1 MARSAGA
8 RSANTSPLRSSST
21 GAPPG
26 WKTASFATFG
36 QTVKKQRDQEK
47 PKTRTVAYSTAS
59 TAASSR
65 GGLSQIDRQ
74 YGFQGICLS
83 LDLHS
88 MAEQESKGLAK
99 GKERWPFRPAPHP
112 PGPLLPPPSPRPGEE
127 GGLSAGCSV

>member
-47 PKTRTVAYSTAS
+47 PKKRIVAYSTAS
-59 TAASSR
+59 TAASNR
-65 GGLSQIDRQ
+65 GGLFQIDRQ

-88 MAEQESKGLAK
+88 MAEQESKGLA
-99 GKERWPFRPAPHP
+99 RAMARVAA
-112 PGPLLPPPSPRPGEE
+112 LPTSAEPS
-127 GGLSAGCSV
+127 